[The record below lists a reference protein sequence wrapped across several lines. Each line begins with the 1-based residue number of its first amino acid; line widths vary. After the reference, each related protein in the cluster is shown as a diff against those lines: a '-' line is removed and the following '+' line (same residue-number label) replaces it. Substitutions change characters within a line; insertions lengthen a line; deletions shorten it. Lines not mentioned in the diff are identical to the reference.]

1 QMIYGKGHSSKQIQH
16 EYSGKDIA
24 GALDTE
30 IKIWTE
36 SSQSEIKSLKVL
48 EKYRKEFVGN
58 VSHEL
63 KTPIFSLQGYI
74 STLLDGG
81 MDDPELVHR
90 YLERSDKNI
99 ERLIMIVNDL
109 EDISRLESGN
119 LVLYKS
125 TFDMVA
131 LVREVAEDM
140 ENLIIQSGSKLEI
153 TGAERAPQTIFVVG
167 DRGRLEQVMTNL
179 ISNAVKY
186 GSGKIEVRFTDIFDS
201 VLIEVTD
208 NGQGIAPEHLPR
220 IFERFYRV
228 DKARSRESGGTGLG
242 LAIVKHIIE
251 AHGQRVSVESTIGLG
266 TTFSFTLPLAN
277 PENI

>member
-1 QMIYGKGHSSKQIQH
+1 MKIHSIRTAALLTALMVAMFLATLIYFGHLWLPHWVALAVVTVMAVYYLTYYFIDSYIVYRIKPIYQMIYGKGHSSKQIQH

-179 ISNAVKY
+179 ISNAV
-186 GSGKIEVRFTDIFDS
+186 
-201 VLIEVTD
+201 
-208 NGQGIAPEHLPR
+208 
-220 IFERFYRV
+220 
-228 DKARSRESGGTGLG
+228 
-242 LAIVKHIIE
+242 
-251 AHGQRVSVESTIGLG
+251 
-266 TTFSFTLPLAN
+266 
-277 PENI
+277 